1 MKRLECPLCDF
12 TILSKDG
19 YFLQLHFEQAHTTDS
34 PFIIQDDPEP
44 LRSSLPPTPAST
56 GNNDEQTP
64 SSSGSCES
72 DSDSDLDSDDS
83 DQEERAIKSSASN
96 SYELVSP
103 SEHDGHIDY
112 CRIETLSFDETT
124 PKCHSKRSS
133 ATMHSSS
140 STHRS
145 HRRRTTST
153 SVEHNTKNE
162 TRTALKRTDGHSRR
176 SAKNGP
182 RRRRNTNDSDNT
194 TISRSIL
201 GFSPFTKSHK
211 NAKPPSKNA
220 RLDASLLPFAKSDLG
235 EYAFEER
242 MPEWLHRQ
250 LSAGPEITIVNR
262 IGGDGRLIKHE
273 QVQNETPGII
283 PVLAQLSAL
292 DRTVQQAYYCH
303 PSTIHVGKTPHEG
316 GFCGYRNIHML
327 LSYIQGAKA
336 QGHEEFPGRLPT
348 ILKLQDLIEEAW
360 DNGINSI
367 GRVQTGGIRN
377 TRKYIGT
384 PEAQAFFLNAEINCA
399 VEVFFTTE
407 DRKTLAHR
415 TLLTAVERYFAQAAT
430 DDGSTVCKTLL
441 PPIYLQQPGHSLT
454 IVGFERHYDGTCHLV
469 VFDPMYHTTPAMHKL
484 LGRKNIKTARPEV
497 LHTYRRGSRKLR
509 KFKAFEILM
518 LTATPPLFPAW
529 DVLRQ
534 FPDCR
539 FVYVFFRA
547 RSLGYDVYP
556 EDHFLPTFPWQQYG
570 GLWSCDDA
578 RFARADPMNALTSQA
593 LRRITGLG
601 SSVDSSNGSSPRS
614 PTSFF
619 TCSSS
624 PHTLATE
631 YDGLPSWGLALDGTV
646 NSFTN
651 SSQPTGSG
659 AVFNMGP
666 VSTIL
671 PQPTAVKP
679 YLSLLTEVGRKYPG
693 FPTPLSPTT
702 SAKDLFPSPTSN
714 PSIMSG
720 TPRILSSTITPASP
734 MSIDGSEMCGPS
746 HRYESHGYEHY
757 ASQLDSIDRILN
769 KQIRSLPRTPSA
781 SHRSIASPPLSP
793 SHCISPDNPP
803 LHFPRNPT
811 LPSIPIAN
819 GTEYETPSP
828 LSPSGTRLSYTSN
841 RNVSSGLLAVP
852 PLSEHQVAE
861 YRFWRPCGR
870 RNCGFGCGGQ
880 DVGEVAAAKRLFR
893 DVEDVVEEG
902 SKRVRSGFELDGQGD
917 AREEGGKSSVW
928 AGRRL
933 VTDWSSFLRGCER
946 EGVAPV

>member
-1 MKRLECPLCDF
+1 MKHLECPLCDF

-44 LRSSLPPTPAST
+44 LRPSLPPTPVST
-56 GNNDEQTP
+56 GSNDEQTP
-64 SSSGSCES
+64 SSSDSCDS
-72 DSDSDLDSDDS
+72 DSDSDSDSDDS
-83 DQEERAIKSSASN
+83 DREERAIKSPTSD
-96 SYELVSP
+96 SYQLVSH
-103 SEHDGHIDY
+103 SDHDDHIDY
-112 CRIETLSFDETT
+112 RRIETLSFDETI
-124 PKCHSKRSS
+124 PKYHSKRSS

-145 HRRRTTST
+145 HRRRATST
-153 SVEHNTKNE
+153 SVEHKAKTG
-162 TRTALKRTDGHSRR
+162 TRAASKRTDGHSRR
-176 SAKNGP
+176 STKHGP
-182 RRRRNTNDSDNT
+182 RRRRNTNDSDKT

-201 GFSPFTKSHK
+201 GFSPFAKAHKS
-211 NAKPPSKNA
+211 AKPPSKNA
-220 RLDASLLPFAKSDLG
+220 RLDESDLG
-235 EYAFEER
+235 EHAFEER

-262 IGGDGRLIKHE
+262 IGRDGRLIKHE

-283 PVLAQLSAL
+283 PILAQLSAL

-348 ILKLQDLIEEAW
+348 ILKVQDLIEEAW

-407 DRKTLAHR
+407 DGKTLAHR
-415 TLLTAVERYFAQAAT
+415 TLLAAVERYFAQATT

-497 LHTYRRGSRKLR
+497 LHTYRRGSRKLK

-518 LTATPPLFPAW
+518 Q
-529 DVLRQ
+529 VLRQ

-556 EDHFLPTFPWQQYG
+556 EDYFLATFPWQQYG

-578 RFARADPMNALTSQA
+578 RFARAERMDALTSQA

-601 SSVDSSNGSSPRS
+601 SSVGSSNGSSPKS

-624 PHTLATE
+624 RHTLATE
-631 YDGLPSWGLALDGTV
+631 HDGLPSWGLALDGTA
-646 NSFTN
+646 NSLTS

-666 VSTIL
+666 FSTVL

-702 SAKDLFPSPTSN
+702 SAKNLFPSPTSN
-714 PSIMSG
+714 SSIMSG
-720 TPRILSSTITPASP
+720 TPRIPSSAITPASP

-746 HRYESHGYEHY
+746 HRCESHSYEHY
-757 ASQLDSIDRILN
+757 GPQFDSIDCILN
-769 KQIRSLPRTPSA
+769 QQTRSRPRTPSA
-781 SHRSIASPPLSP
+781 YHNSIVSPPLSP
-793 SHCISPDNPP
+793 SHYPSPRTGMLENMTVGNPP
-803 LHFPRNPT
+803 L
-811 LPSIPIAN
+811 SIPIAN
-819 GTEYETPSP
+819 GIEYETPSP
-828 LSPSGTRLSYTSN
+828 LSPTGTRLSYTSN
-841 RNVSSGLLAVP
+841 RSVLSGLLAVP

-902 SKRVRSGFELDGQGD
+902 IGGGGSRVRNVGGAGAFELGGQGH
-917 AREEGGKSSVW
+917 AREERGRSSVW

-933 VTDWSSFLRGCER
+933 VTDWSSFLRACER
-946 EGVAPV
+946 DGVAPV